1 MKLLD
6 NYIDRYVLRKL
17 AREIEEQLYC
27 FNVDERVDLGKN
39 HSGRYCLEIYIK
51 LRQEN
56 DKQYELVFS
65 VSSKRA
71 TYLLCNIESV
81 NKQVIRN
88 MKQILKEKHERLG
101 R

>member
-6 NYIDRYVLRKL
+6 KYIDRYALRKL
-17 AREIEEQLYC
+17 AREIEGSLVL
-27 FNVDERVDLGKN
+27 FNVDKKVEFGQNPYGD
-39 HSGRYCLEIYIK
+39 YCLGILVK

-56 DKQYELVFS
+56 DEQYELVFS

-71 TYLLCNIESV
+71 TCLLCNIESV

-88 MKQILKEKHERLG
+88 TKQVLKEKHERLG